1 MIKKF
6 SIFVFLFFLG
16 FSIFAQESEYEKNVL
31 SFNIQ
36 GVKLGCTLK
45 EFKSNT
51 KFTSE
56 YYESLSQPEINQ
68 KVYVSEDVPNMD
80 TCVFRFFE
88 DKLYGVRVLY
98 EPDTVNRM
106 GGSVAVLGKLVE
118 RYGQKFD
125 PPSRENDEAIFEG
138 YMDFPRIKR
147 NLYAIVKSTVLII
160 EMIDMETY
168 DKMTEKKKGNMDLG
182 F

>member
-56 YYESLSQPEINQ
+56 YYESLSQPEIN
-68 KVYVSEDVPNMD
+68 
-80 TCVFRFFE
+80 
-88 DKLYGVRVLY
+88 
-98 EPDTVNRM
+98 
-106 GGSVAVLGKLVE
+106 
-118 RYGQKFD
+118 
-125 PPSRENDEAIFEG
+125 
-138 YMDFPRIKR
+138 
-147 NLYAIVKSTVLII
+147 
-160 EMIDMETY
+160 
-168 DKMTEKKKGNMDLG
+168 
-182 F
+182 